1 MAGIGF
7 ELRKILGKNT
17 LFSVLEAYGLAGI
30 ISSGP
35 WVLSIFA
42 LLAIGFLSVGW
53 VFPTRV
59 IEQFLLLV
67 TYLMAASLII
77 SGLFQLLLTRFISD
91 LIFAKQESEIVPNLL
106 GTMILTSVIAGLVGG
121 GILAFVTEIDP
132 IVKVVLFTALVLM
145 CNLWLI
151 LVFLSGMK
159 EYYRIF
165 ITMTVCYGLM
175 VLLSYFLPS
184 YGLLGLTLIFTFC
197 QALITFTFLFFVIR
211 DFPADRLVSFDFLDS
226 SKVFYS
232 LLFCGFFY
240 NLGVWADK
248 FVFWFREEPS
258 HRVIDF
264 FRASYIYDLP
274 IFISYLAIV
283 PGMAVFMLR
292 METEFADACLKFY
305 QSVREGGTLQS
316 IYLLKDQ
323 MVLACRQSIYA
334 VFKVQGMTL
343 ALLLIWAED
352 ILVVLEIDLAYLH
365 LLYVDLVGV
374 SLQVLVMSIL
384 NVMYYLDKRY
394 SALALTMFMA
404 LGNYYLSQLTVDFG
418 PAFYGYG
425 FAVTMLLTTLIGLI
439 ALNRQFA
446 SLEYQT
452 FMLQR
457 P

>member
-7 ELRKILGKNT
+7 ELRKILKKNT
-17 LFSVLEAYGLAGI
+17 LLSVIEAYGLAGV

-42 LLAIGFLSVGW
+42 LLAVGFLSIGW
-53 VFPTRV
+53 VFPTIV

-77 SGLFQLLLTRFISD
+77 SGLFQLLLTRYISD
-91 LIFAKQESEIVPNLL
+91 LIFENKEQEIVPNLL
-106 GTMILTSVIAGLVGG
+106 GAMLIISLLAALVAGGVLV
-121 GILAFVTEIDP
+121 FVTEIEP
-132 IVKVVLFTALVLM
+132 YIKVVMFSGLILL

-159 EYYRIF
+159 EYYLIF
-165 ITMTVCYGLM
+165 FTMFACYGLM
-175 VLLSYFLPS
+175 VFLSYFLPS
-184 YGLLGLTLIFTFC
+184 FGLLGLMLIFTLC
-197 QALITFTFLFFVIR
+197 QALLTFAFLFHVIR
-211 DFPADRLVSFDFLDS
+211 DFPAKRLISFDFLNN
-226 SKVFYS
+226 KKAFYS
-232 LLFCGFFY
+232 LMFCGLIY
-240 NLGVWADK
+240 NLGVWIDK
-248 FVFWFREEPS
+248 FVFWFRDETS
-258 HRVIDF
+258 RLVIDQ

-274 IFISYLAIV
+274 IFIAYLAIV

-292 METEFADACLKFY
+292 METDFADACLKFY
-305 QSVREGGTLQS
+305 RAVREGGTLQS
-316 IYLLKDQ
+316 IYFLKDK
-323 MVLACRQSIYA
+323 MVLACRQSIYE

-352 ILVVLEIDLAYLH
+352 ILLVLKIDLAYLH

-374 SLQVLVMSIL
+374 SLQVLVMVIL

-394 SALALTMFMA
+394 AALGLTIFMA
-404 LGNYYLSQLTVDFG
+404 LGNYILAHISIDIG
-418 PAFYGYG
+418 PVFYGYG
-425 FAVTMLLTTLIGLI
+425 FAITMLVTTVIGLI
-439 ALNRQFA
+439 ALDRQFY

-457 P
+457 S